1 MPLVSV
7 IVPVYKV
14 EQYIESCLDAVK
26 SQTYENLEIILID
39 DGTPDSSGEICERY
53 AEQDSRMVVYHK
65 QNGGLSDARN
75 YGIDCAKGEYITF
88 IDSDDRVDIDYVEYL
103 YRLIRKYE
111 CMLAL
116 CTHRILYE
124 NGKMVEIG
132 AGGEEILDE
141 ETCLERM
148 LYHDVIDT
156 SAWAKLYHRKILEG
170 IRFPKGKLF
179 EDIGTVYK
187 TFLKSK
193 KIACGYSPKYTYVFH
208 DDSIVNGAFSIK
220 KLDLLDMTDQMAKE
234 VAMAYPSLEKAVNRR
249 KVYARFSTLNQMM
262 NCRAYKK
269 EKTILIKYIRKHGL
283 GILADKKAPKRDHA
297 AILLLM
303 MNYGLY
309 CLAWNVIRKSRG
321 L

>member
-1 MPLVSV
+1 MSGEGLPLVSV

-170 IRFPKGKLF
+170 IRFPKGK
-179 EDIGTVYK
+179 
-187 TFLKSK
+187 
-193 KIACGYSPKYTYVFH
+193 
-208 DDSIVNGAFSIK
+208 
-220 KLDLLDMTDQMAKE
+220 
-234 VAMAYPSLEKAVNRR
+234 
-249 KVYARFSTLNQMM
+249 
-262 NCRAYKK
+262 
-269 EKTILIKYIRKHGL
+269 
-283 GILADKKAPKRDHA
+283 
-297 AILLLM
+297 
-303 MNYGLY
+303 
-309 CLAWNVIRKSRG
+309 VI
-321 L
+321 